1 MDCSETMRAGTAW
14 MAAAWLIS
22 AAAATAGDWPAVPGA
37 VLAVRSTKTTDPVI
51 AFDAKGRELFGFS
64 CAARGRALPGA
75 AFEMVCDGG
84 SFLARDAGKWIGT
97 KLATAPGFAVEATI
111 VPALSRPDSPAT
123 VLSYGESFA
132 LRQQGGGLSM
142 TCGGGAAVELFPLEA
157 GQPVHVLISCNGK
170 EWTAYRDGRKAAAGS
185 LPATRASW
193 AQADLVMGSQ
203 ADGSEAWRGRME
215 AVAIFPVALSAENA
229 ASQAEAA
236 AALRAGR
243 PAISP
248 LKFRGT
254 LVRQATTSS
263 LEDIRPYSRSLTAA
277 EYKVDAV
284 LSGDWKEP
292 TITVLHWMIMDG
304 KRLPLAD
311 RKPGTAVELSVQP
324 LAQQPQLEG
333 SRRDEL
339 PDTDLDAEL
348 FYCETE

>member
-1 MDCSETMRAGTAW
+1 
-14 MAAAWLIS
+14 
-22 AAAATAGDWPAVPGA
+22 
-37 VLAVRSTKTTDPVI
+37 
-51 AFDAKGRELFGFS
+51 
-64 CAARGRALPGA
+64 
-75 AFEMVCDGG
+75 
-84 SFLARDAGKWIGT
+84 
-97 KLATAPGFAVEATI
+97 
-111 VPALSRPDSPAT
+111 

-132 LRQQGGGLSM
+132 LRQQGGGLVM
-142 TCGGGAAVELFPLEA
+142 TLGGDAMELFAVEA
-157 GQPVHVLISCNGK
+157 GKPVHVLVSCGAD
-170 EWTAYRDGRKAAAGS
+170 EWTAYRDGKKAASGTR
-185 LPATRASW
+185 PAARVSW
-193 AQADLVMGSQ
+193 EQADLVMGSQ
-203 ADGSEAWRGRME
+203 ADGAQPWRGRME
-215 AVAIFPVALSAENA
+215 AVAIFPAALTAENA

-236 AALRAGR
+236 AVLRAGR
-243 PAISP
+243 AEVTA
-248 LKFRGT
+248 LKFRGS
-254 LVRQATTSS
+254 LLRQASTSS

-311 RKPGTAVELSVQP
+311 RKPGTAVELSVRP